1 MSLIPILLVKKLSV
15 SFGKKKRQVEVIH
28 DISFEIYENE
38 ILGVVGESG
47 SGKSVT
53 SMAILGLLP
62 KKSSQLKGEI
72 LFEGKNM
79 SRMSELHIL
88 LVESIF
94 MF

>member
-1 MSLIPILLVKKLSV
+1 MSI
-15 SFGKKKRQVEVIH
+15 SFGSSKKQVEVIH
-28 DISFEIYENE
+28 DISFDINENE

-72 LFEGKNM
+72 LFEGKN
-79 SRMSELHIL
+79 LIL
-88 LVESIF
+88 EKENILKNYLMKIKLLK
-94 MF
+94 